1 MSGGGCGRTAGGQ
14 TFPYKGRA
22 ACGVAQGLGPGRG
35 SGLQATVS
43 VVIYQRHHIM
53 DGDGKRKGIHEAK
66 VLANSSQIESVVSQL
81 WKLGKTVQEAEV
93 LAWLLSV
100 GGW

>member
-1 MSGGGCGRTAGGQ
+1 MDDD
-14 TFPYKGRA
+14 
-22 ACGVAQGLGPGRG
+22 
-35 SGLQATVS
+35 
-43 VVIYQRHHIM
+43 QRHHIM
-53 DGDGKRKGIHEAK
+53 DGDGKRKSIHEAK
-66 VLANSSQIESVVSQL
+66 VLANSSQAESAVSQL

>member
-1 MSGGGCGRTAGGQ
+1 
-14 TFPYKGRA
+14 
-22 ACGVAQGLGPGRG
+22 
-35 SGLQATVS
+35 
-43 VVIYQRHHIM
+43 M
-53 DGDGKRKGIHEAK
+53 DGDGKRKSIHEAK
-66 VLANSSQIESVVSQL
+66 VLANSSQTESAVSKL